1 MKRIGIALALG
12 AALLL
17 PLAACAREDA
27 PAVTPTHTPAAPPAP
42 TSAPRPR
49 RR

>member
-27 PAVTPTHTPAAPPAP
+27 PDVTPTHTPAATASPHVSP
-42 TSAPRPR
+42 
-49 RR
+49 

>member
-27 PAVTPTHTPAAPPAP
+27 QVGGKR
-42 TSAPRPR
+42 S
-49 RR
+49 

>member
-17 PLAACAREDA
+17 PLAAWPRG
-27 PAVTPTHTPAAPPAP
+27 HAAGYRHRYAG
-42 TSAPRPR
+42 SR
-49 RR
+49 RHGGAGKRGR

>member
-17 PLAACAREDA
+17 AGCLFGRNYGRAVRAAA
-27 PAVTPTHTPAAPPAP
+27 
-42 TSAPRPR
+42 
-49 RR
+49 